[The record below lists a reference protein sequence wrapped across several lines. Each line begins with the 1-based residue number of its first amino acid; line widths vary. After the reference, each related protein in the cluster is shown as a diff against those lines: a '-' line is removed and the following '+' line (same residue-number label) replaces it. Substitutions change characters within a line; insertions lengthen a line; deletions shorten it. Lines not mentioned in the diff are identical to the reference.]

1 MRKIQKL
8 LANWLF
14 PKFISNACESRI
26 PRSGAA
32 GANVNCFVLAIDNNE
47 SPFFIATEISGDQIS
62 GLEWD
67 GNSYAN
73 ETILTVQEIENKNL
87 RITHY
92 YGLCEITYKG
102 ICDAAFHYTTKWAY
116 IKIWLHKK
124 LDSISQYLFN
134 KKKLVTKKRIELLNF
149 MMDSQLDRSH
159 AGISFHQLMTGLYS
173 INWILHPAR
182 EEQER
187 RLELYLESLVNSG
200 EISQINHEYVVT
212 GSAISAIERYEEEE
226 RRHTEAVKLQ
236 KRMVLLTL
244 ILVFT
249 ALVQS
254 GVIKLPVLIDLTQKS
269 QQEESTYNYTL
280 NPARFAHWTH
290 KSYAFVRRLA

>member
-1 MRKIQKL
+1 MRRIQKL

-32 GANVNCFVLAIDNNE
+32 GANVNCYVLSIDNND
-47 SPFFIATEISGDQIS
+47 SPFFIATEISGDRIA
-62 GLEWD
+62 GLAWD
-67 GNSYAN
+67 GDSYAN
-73 ETILTVQEIENKNL
+73 ETTLTIQEIENKNL

-92 YGLCEITYKG
+92 YGLYEVTYKG
-102 ICDAAFHYTTKWAY
+102 ICDAAFHYATKWSY
-116 IKIWLHKK
+116 IKIWLYRK
-124 LDSISQYLFN
+124 LDSISQYFFN
-134 KKKLVTKKRIELLNF
+134 KKKLVTKKRIELLQF
-149 MMDSQLDRSH
+149 MMESQLDRSH
-159 AGISFHQLMTGLYS
+159 SGIKFHQLMTDLYS
-173 INWILHPAR
+173 INWILHPSR
-182 EEQER
+182 EEQGR
-187 RLELYLESLVNSG
+187 RLELYLDSLTQSG

-212 GSAISAIERYEEEE
+212 GSAISTIERYEEEE

-249 ALVQS
+249 ALIQS
-254 GVIKLPVLIDLTQKS
+254 GVIKLPLLIDLTDKA
-269 QQEESTYNYTL
+269 QQEESTYNHTL
-280 NPARFAHWTH
+280 NPVRFARWTH